1 MKRNLKGIYVIWLRD
16 IKRFFRDRTRIIGAI
31 GQPALYLFVL
41 GTGISTALQPMTG
54 TGGYIE
60 FLFPG
65 IIGMTI
71 LFTSTFSAISIIW
84 DREFGFFKE
93 VMVAPISRT
102 AIALGKAFGGTT
114 QSMIQGTTMLIFTPF
129 LGIKLTFISLV
140 LLFIMMFLTS
150 FAMTSFGILLSS
162 RMKSFQGFQMISNF
176 LLMPMFFLSGSFFP
190 LKNLPPWMDWLVK
203 INPLSYGVDGIR
215 YALLGSKELQAFPF
229 YLDILVTVGVAIV
242 MLAGA
247 IITFNMTE

>member
-1 MKRNLKGIYVIWLRD
+1 MRRNLKGIYVIWLRD

-54 TGGYIE
+54 SGGYIG

-65 IIGMTI
+65 IVGMTI
-71 LFTSTFSAISIIW
+71 LFTSTFSALSIIW

-102 AIALGKAFGGTT
+102 AIALGKALGGTT
-114 QSMIQGTTMLIFTPF
+114 QSMIQGTIMLVFTPF
-129 LGIKLTFISLV
+129 LDIRITFGS
-140 LLFIMMFLTS
+140 LLFLWMMMFLTS
-150 FAMTSFGILLSS
+150 FAMTSFGILLASK
-162 RMKSFQGFQMISNF
+162 MKSIQGFQMISNF

-190 LKNLPPWMDWLVK
+190 LKNLPTWMDWLVK
-203 INPLSYGVDGIR
+203 VNPLSYGVDGIR
-215 YALLGSKELQAFPF
+215 YILLGAKEFQAFPL
-229 YLDILVTVGVAIV
+229 YLDILVMIGAAIV
-242 MLAGA
+242 MLTGA
-247 IITFNMTE
+247 IISFNITE

>member
-54 TGGYIE
+54 TSGYIE

>member
-1 MKRNLKGIYVIWLRD
+1 
-16 IKRFFRDRTRIIGAI
+16 
-31 GQPALYLFVL
+31 
-41 GTGISTALQPMTG
+41 
-54 TGGYIE
+54 
-60 FLFPG
+60 
-65 IIGMTI
+65 MTI